1 MKHYDLVVVGS
12 GVAAKAAAFRVREA
26 GWSVAVID
34 QQPFGGTC
42 QLRGCDPKRVLM
54 GAAEAAD
61 FARRLGAHGLDGA
74 VCIDWP
80 ELMAFKRRFTDPVPE
95 ETEHSLAEKGIDA
108 LHGTARFT
116 GPDRLSVNGAE
127 IEAGHLVLASGA
139 QPRPMNIPGAEF
151 LTTSDAFMA
160 LDALPERVVMVG
172 GGYIAA
178 EFSHL
183 AARAG
188 AKVTVL
194 QHGPRMLTHFEPELV
209 DWLMPRFADIGI
221 DVRTQSDVTGIER
234 NGGGY
239 LVHAKQ
245 DGQTQR
251 VEADLVVHA
260 AGRVP
265 ALDALDLAAAE
276 VEQEDGRL
284 KLNEHLQS
292 VSNARVYAAGDSA
305 AKGPPLTP
313 VASLDAGVV
322 AGNLLDGNRYE
333 PDYTGVPSVA
343 FTIPPIASVGLSE
356 EAARKQGL
364 RFDVRKAQTADWYSA
379 RRVAEPAA
387 GYKTLIEQG
396 SDRILGAHVLGPE
409 ASETINIFALAIR
422 QKLTAD
428 DLKSAIFAYP
438 TAASD
443 ISSML

>member
-1 MKHYDLVVVGS
+1 MKHYDFAVVGS
-12 GVAAKAAAFRVREA
+12 GAAAKTAAFRVRAA
-26 GWSVAVID
+26 GWSVVVID
-34 QQPFGGTC
+34 ERPFGGTC

-61 FARRLGAHGLDGA
+61 FARRLAAHGLDGA
-74 VCIDWP
+74 VRIAWP

-95 ETEHSLAEKGIDA
+95 ETEHNLAGKGIDT
-108 LHGTARFT
+108 LHGVARFT
-116 GPDRLSVNGAE
+116 APDRLSVNGAE
-127 IEAGHLVLASGA
+127 IEAGHVLLAGGA
-139 QPRPMNIPGAEF
+139 RPRPMNIPGAEF

-160 LDALPERVVMVG
+160 LDALPGRVVMVG

-194 QHGPRMLTHFEPELV
+194 QHGAHMLTHFDPDLV
-209 DWLMPRFADIGI
+209 DWLMPRFAEIGV
-221 DVRTQSDVTGIER
+221 DVQTHCKVNAVER
-234 NGGGY
+234 SRNGY
-239 LVHAKQ
+239 LVHAEQ
-245 DGQTQR
+245 DGAPRR

-265 ALDALDLAAAE
+265 ALGALELAVAE
-276 VEQEDGRL
+276 VEQEDGHL
-284 KLNEHLQS
+284 KLNDHLQS
-292 VSNARVYAAGDSA
+292 VSNPRVYAAGDSA
-305 AKGPPLTP
+305 GKGPPLTP
-313 VASLDAGVV
+313 VASLDGDVV
-322 AGNLLDGNRYE
+322 ARNLLEGNRHK

-356 EAARKQGL
+356 EAARKQRL
-364 RFDVRKAQTADWYSA
+364 RFDVHKAQTAGWYSA
-379 RRVAEPAA
+379 RRVAEPVA
-387 GYKTLIEQG
+387 GYKTLVEQG
-396 SDRILGAHVLGPE
+396 SGRILGAHVVGPE

-422 QKLTAD
+422 YKLTAD
-428 DLKSAIFAYP
+428 ALKSAVFAYP